1 MKLNPTAAYHAYNK
15 IADHSARA
23 YRRPES
29 FSERLAQKAEHTD
42 QIQISPEG
50 TRKMAADQLSRSIM
64 AQIRESSSPQRL
76 ESLRTAVQE
85 GSYHIPTSE
94 LVDAVMRHCF

>member
-1 MKLNPTAAYHAYNK
+1 MKLNPTAAYHVYNK
-15 IADHSARA
+15 IAEHPART

-29 FSERLAQKAEHTD
+29 FSEHLVQKMENTD

-50 TRKMAADQLSRSIM
+50 SRKMAADQLSRSIM
-64 AQIRESSSPQRL
+64 SEIREASSPQRL

-85 GSYHIPTSE
+85 GTYHVPTGL
-94 LVDAVMRHCF
+94 LVDAVMRQCL